1 MLSSEFEGRGMQVYF
16 AHNFNQNY
24 LLSMINGL
32 GKCPFGI
39 IIISK
44 SGTTLEPAIAFS
56 LFSFCKFIE
65 ELLLF
70 VFYKKLIKNVG
81 QAKADKLIVTVT
93 DKEKG
98 NFAKA
103 AADKK

>member
-1 MLSSEFEGRGMQVYF
+1 MKAGLDMLSSEFEGRGMRVYF

-24 LLSMINGL
+24 LLSMINSL
-32 GKCPFGI
+32 GREPFGI

-56 LFSFCKFIE
+56 LF
-65 ELLLF
+65 
-70 VFYKKLIKNVG
+70 YKKLIKNVG
-81 QAKADKLIVTVT
+81 RAKADKLIVTVT

-103 AADKK
+103 AKDKQ